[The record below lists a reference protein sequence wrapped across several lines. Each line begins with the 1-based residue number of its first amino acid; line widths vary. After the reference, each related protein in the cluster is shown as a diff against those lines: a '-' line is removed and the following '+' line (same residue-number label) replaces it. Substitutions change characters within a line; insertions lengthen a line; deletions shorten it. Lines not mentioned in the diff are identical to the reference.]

1 MLCNACLMFCC
12 WPLMVIVCSLL
23 AFLSCSIFMKVF
35 VFATIDFSVSPF
47 FPIMCPMYSLLIW
60 ICVVVASGWVVVG
73 VVLGVLWVAWGYGGV
88 GGVASSGL

>member
-1 MLCNACLMFCC
+1 
-12 WPLMVIVCSLL
+12 
-23 AFLSCSIFMKVF
+23 
-35 VFATIDFSVSPF
+35 
-47 FPIMCPMYSLLIW
+47 MCPMYSLLIW